1 MIVSRETHERLTAY
15 EALVRKWNAKINL
28 VAPSTLPEFNSR
40 HIQDSIQIF
49 DHVQFPEGNWVDL
62 GSGGGLPGIV
72 VSIYAQKA
80 PLTVSLV
87 ESDQRKSAFLRTV
100 IRELSLQNVS
110 ILTGRIENVPPLA
123 ANFVSARALAP
134 LSVLLSMVQR
144 HMHQDGTAIFLKGR
158 SWKAECDEARKEWRF
173 DVTSFPSKTD
183 PDAAILKITGVSHA

>member
-1 MIVSRETHERLTAY
+1 MIVSRETHERLIAY

-28 VAPSTLPEFNSR
+28 VAPSTLPEFNTR

-49 DHVQFPEGNWVDL
+49 DQLQFPEGNWVDL
-62 GSGGGLPGIV
+62 GSGGGLPGVV

-110 ILTGRIENVPPLA
+110 ILTGRIENVPPLG

-134 LSVLLSMVQR
+134 LSALLSMVQR
-144 HMHQDGTAIFLKGR
+144 HMHQNGTAIFLKGR
-158 SWKAECDEARKEWRF
+158 SWKAECAEARKEWRF

>member
-1 MIVSRETHERLTAY
+1 MIVSRETHERLIAY
-15 EALVRKWNAKINL
+15 EALVGKWNAKINL

-110 ILTGRIENVPPLA
+110 ILTGRIENVSPLA

-134 LSVLLSMVQR
+134 LSVLLSMVRR

>member
-87 ESDQRKSAFLRTV
+87 ESDHRKSAFLRTV

-110 ILTGRIENVPPLA
+110 ILTDRIENVPPLA

-144 HMHQDGTAIFLKGR
+144 HMHQDGTAMFLKGR

>member
-1 MIVSRETHERLTAY
+1 MIVSRETHERLIAY

-49 DHVQFPEGNWVDL
+49 DQLQFPEGNWVDL
-62 GSGGGLPGIV
+62 GSGGGLPGMV

-134 LSVLLSMVQR
+134 LSVLLSMVRR

-173 DVTSFPSKTD
+173 DVTSFQSKTD

>member
-110 ILTGRIENVPPLA
+110 IMTGRIENVPPLA

-134 LSVLLSMVQR
+134 LSVLLSMVRR

>member
-1 MIVSRETHERLTAY
+1 MIVSRETHERLIAY
-15 EALVRKWNAKINL
+15 EALVRKWNARINL

-40 HIQDSIQIF
+40 HIRDSIQIF
-49 DHVQFPEGNWVDL
+49 DHVKLPEGNWVDL

-87 ESDQRKSAFLRTV
+87 ESDHRKSAFLRTV

-110 ILTGRIENVPPLA
+110 ILTDRIENVPPLA

-134 LSVLLSMVQR
+134 LSVLLSMVRR
-144 HMHQDGTAIFLKGR
+144 HMHQDGTAMFLKGR

>member
-1 MIVSRETHERLTAY
+1 MIVSRETHERLIAY

-110 ILTGRIENVPPLA
+110 IMTGRIENVPPLA

-158 SWKAECDEARKEWRF
+158 SWKAECEEARKEWRF

>member
-1 MIVSRETHERLTAY
+1 VC
-15 EALVRKWNAKINL
+15 
-28 VAPSTLPEFNSR
+28 
-40 HIQDSIQIF
+40 
-49 DHVQFPEGNWVDL
+49 
-62 GSGGGLPGIV
+62 
-72 VSIYAQKA
+72 
-80 PLTVSLV
+80 LV

-110 ILTGRIENVPPLA
+110 ILTGRIENVPPLG

-134 LSVLLSMVQR
+134 LSALLSMVQR
-144 HMHQDGTAIFLKGR
+144 HMHQNGTAIFLKGR

>member
-110 ILTGRIENVPPLA
+110 IMTGRIENVPPLA

-158 SWKAECDEARKEWRF
+158 SWKAECDEARNEWRF

>member
-1 MIVSRETHERLTAY
+1 MIVSRETHERLIAY

-28 VAPSTLPEFNSR
+28 VAPSTLPEFNTR

-49 DHVQFPEGNWVDL
+49 DHVQLPEGNWVDL

-110 ILTGRIENVPPLA
+110 ILTDRIENVPPLA

-134 LSVLLSMVQR
+134 LSVLLSMVRR
-144 HMHQDGTAIFLKGR
+144 HMHQDGTAMFLKGR
-158 SWKAECDEARKEWRF
+158 SWKAECDEARKEWQF

>member
-1 MIVSRETHERLTAY
+1 MIVSRETHERLIAY

-158 SWKAECDEARKEWRF
+158 SWKAECEEARKEWRF

>member
-1 MIVSRETHERLTAY
+1 MIVSRETHERLIAY

-28 VAPSTLPEFNSR
+28 VAPSTLPEFNTR

-49 DHVQFPEGNWVDL
+49 NQLQFPEGNWVDL
-62 GSGGGLPGIV
+62 GSGGGLPGVV

-110 ILTGRIENVPPLA
+110 ILTGRIENVPPLG

-134 LSVLLSMVQR
+134 LSALLSMVQR
-144 HMHQDGTAIFLKGR
+144 HMHQNGTAIFLKGR
-158 SWKAECDEARKEWRF
+158 SWKAECAEARKEWRF

>member
-28 VAPSTLPEFNSR
+28 IAPSTLPEFNSR

-62 GSGGGLPGIV
+62 GSGAGLPGIV

-134 LSVLLSMVQR
+134 LSVLLSMVRR

-173 DVTSFPSKTD
+173 DVTNFPSKTD

>member
-110 ILTGRIENVPPLA
+110 IMTGRIENVPPLA

-158 SWKAECDEARKEWRF
+158 SWKAECEKARREWRF

>member
-1 MIVSRETHERLTAY
+1 MIVSRETHERLIAY

-28 VAPSTLPEFNSR
+28 VAPSTLPEFSSR

-134 LSVLLSMVQR
+134 LSVLLSMVRR

>member
-1 MIVSRETHERLTAY
+1 MIVSRETHERLIAY
-15 EALVRKWNAKINL
+15 EALVRKWNARINL

-40 HIQDSIQIF
+40 HIRDSIQIF
-49 DHVQFPEGNWVDL
+49 DHVKLPEGNWVDL

-87 ESDQRKSAFLRTV
+87 ESDHRKSAFLRTV

-110 ILTGRIENVPPLA
+110 ILTDRIENVPPLA

-134 LSVLLSMVQR
+134 LSVLLSMVRR
-144 HMHQDGTAIFLKGR
+144 HMHQDGTAMFLKGR
-158 SWKAECDEARKEWRF
+158 SWKAECDEARNEWQF

>member
-1 MIVSRETHERLTAY
+1 MIVSRETHERLIAY

-72 VSIYAQKA
+72 ISIYAQKA

-100 IRELSLQNVS
+100 IRELSLQNIS

-144 HMHQDGTAIFLKGR
+144 HMHQNGTAIFLKGR
-158 SWKAECDEARKEWRF
+158 SWKAECAEARKEWRF

>member
-1 MIVSRETHERLTAY
+1 MIVSRETHERLIAY

-28 VAPSTLPEFNSR
+28 VAPSTLPEFNTR
-40 HIQDSIQIF
+40 HIQDSNQIF

-72 VSIYAQKA
+72 ISIYAQKA

-134 LSVLLSMVQR
+134 LSVLLSMVRR
-144 HMHQDGTAIFLKGR
+144 HMNPDGTAIFLKGR
-158 SWKAECDEARKEWRF
+158 SWKAECEEARKEWRF
-173 DVTSFPSKTD
+173 DVSSFPSKTD

>member
-1 MIVSRETHERLTAY
+1 MIVSRETHERLIAY

-28 VAPSTLPEFNSR
+28 VAPSTLPEFNTR

-49 DHVQFPEGNWVDL
+49 NQLQFPEGNWVDL
-62 GSGGGLPGIV
+62 GSGGGLPGVV

-110 ILTGRIENVPPLA
+110 ILTGRIENVPPLG

-134 LSVLLSMVQR
+134 LSALLSMVQR
-144 HMHQDGTAIFLKGR
+144 HMHQNGTAIFLKGR
-158 SWKAECDEARKEWRF
+158 SWKAECAEARKEWRF

-183 PDAAILKITGVSHA
+183 PEAAILKITGVSHA

>member
-1 MIVSRETHERLTAY
+1 MIVSRETHERLIAY
-15 EALVRKWNAKINL
+15 EALVRKWNPKINL
-28 VAPSTLPEFNSR
+28 VAPSTLPEFNTR

-49 DHVQFPEGNWVDL
+49 DQLQFPEGNWVDL
-62 GSGGGLPGIV
+62 GSGGGLPGVV

-110 ILTGRIENVPPLA
+110 ILTGRIENVPPLG

-134 LSVLLSMVQR
+134 LSALLSMVQR
-144 HMHQDGTAIFLKGR
+144 HMHQNGTAIFLKGR
-158 SWKAECDEARKEWRF
+158 SWKAECAEARKEWRF

>member
-1 MIVSRETHERLTAY
+1 MIVSRETHERLIAY
-15 EALVRKWNAKINL
+15 EALVRKWNARINL
-28 VAPSTLPEFNSR
+28 VAPSTLPEFNIR

-49 DHVQFPEGNWVDL
+49 DNVQFPEGNWVDL

-110 ILTGRIENVPPLA
+110 ILTGRIENVPPLG

-134 LSVLLSMVQR
+134 LSALLSMVQR
-144 HMHQDGTAIFLKGR
+144 HMHQNGTAIFLKGR

>member
-1 MIVSRETHERLTAY
+1 MIVSRETHERLIAY

-158 SWKAECDEARKEWRF
+158 SWKAECEEARKEWRF
-173 DVTSFPSKTD
+173 DVTSYPSKTD

>member
-1 MIVSRETHERLTAY
+1 MIVSRETHERLIAY

-62 GSGGGLPGIV
+62 GSGGGLPGIII
-72 VSIYAQKA
+72 SIYAQKA

>member
-1 MIVSRETHERLTAY
+1 MIVSRETHERLIAY

>member
-87 ESDQRKSAFLRTV
+87 ESDHRKSAFLRTV

-110 ILTGRIENVPPLA
+110 IMTGRIENVPPLA

-134 LSVLLSMVQR
+134 LSVLLSMVRR
-144 HMHQDGTAIFLKGR
+144 HMHQDGTAMFLKGR

>member
-87 ESDQRKSAFLRTV
+87 ESDHRKSAFLRTV

-110 ILTGRIENVPPLA
+110 IMTGRIENVPPLA

>member
-87 ESDQRKSAFLRTV
+87 ESDHRKSAFLRTV

-110 ILTGRIENVPPLA
+110 IMTGRIENVPPLA

-158 SWKAECDEARKEWRF
+158 SWKAECDEARNEWQF

-183 PDAAILKITGVSHA
+183 PNAAILKITGVSHA

>member
-40 HIQDSIQIF
+40 HIRDSIQIF
-49 DHVQFPEGNWVDL
+49 DHVKLPEGNWVDL

-87 ESDQRKSAFLRTV
+87 ESDHRKSAFLRTV

-110 ILTGRIENVPPLA
+110 IMTGRIENVPPLA

-144 HMHQDGTAIFLKGR
+144 HMQQDGTAIFLKGR

>member
-1 MIVSRETHERLTAY
+1 MIVSRETHERLVAY

-49 DHVQFPEGNWVDL
+49 DHVQFLQGNWVDL

-144 HMHQDGTAIFLKGR
+144 HMQQDGTAIFLKGR

>member
-1 MIVSRETHERLTAY
+1 MIVSRETHERLIAY

-134 LSVLLSMVQR
+134 LSVLLPMVRR

-158 SWKAECDEARKEWRF
+158 SWKAECDEARNEWRF

>member
-1 MIVSRETHERLTAY
+1 MIVSRETHERLIAY
-15 EALVRKWNAKINL
+15 EALVWKWNAKINL

-49 DHVQFPEGNWVDL
+49 DHVQSPEGNWVDL

-134 LSVLLSMVQR
+134 LSVLLSMVRR

>member
-1 MIVSRETHERLTAY
+1 MIVSRETHERLIAY

-110 ILTGRIENVPPLA
+110 IMTGRIENVPPLA

-134 LSVLLSMVQR
+134 LSVLLSMVRR

-158 SWKAECDEARKEWRF
+158 SWKAECDAARKEWRF

>member
-1 MIVSRETHERLTAY
+1 MIVSRETHERLIAY
-15 EALVRKWNAKINL
+15 EALVRKWNARINL

-49 DHVQFPEGNWVDL
+49 DHVQFSEGNWVDL

-87 ESDQRKSAFLRTV
+87 ESDQRKSAFLRAV

-123 ANFVSARALAP
+123 AHFVSARALAP
-134 LSVLLSMVQR
+134 LSVLLSMVRR

>member
-1 MIVSRETHERLTAY
+1 MIVSRETHERLIAY

-134 LSVLLSMVQR
+134 LSVLLSMVRR

>member
-1 MIVSRETHERLTAY
+1 MIVSRETHERLIAY

-49 DHVQFPEGNWVDL
+49 NQLQFPEGNWVDL

-110 ILTGRIENVPPLA
+110 ILTDRIENVPPLA

-134 LSVLLSMVQR
+134 LSVLLSMVRR

-183 PDAAILKITGVSHA
+183 PNAAILKITGVSHA

>member
-28 VAPSTLPEFNSR
+28 IAPSTLPEFNSR

-62 GSGGGLPGIV
+62 GSGAGLPGIV

-134 LSVLLSMVQR
+134 LSVLLSMVRR

-158 SWKAECDEARKEWRF
+158 SWKAECDEARNEWRF